1 MFFLSLLCFNKFVFF
16 TLLCFNKFVLLKLLF
31 FFLFFVLC
39 LKLSDY
45 EVCCENLLSGV
56 LFSR

>member
-1 MFFLSLLCFNKFVFF
+1 MVIFFPS
-16 TLLCFNKFVLLKLLF
+16 LLCFNKFVLLKLLF

-45 EVCCENLLSGV
+45 GVCWENLLSGV